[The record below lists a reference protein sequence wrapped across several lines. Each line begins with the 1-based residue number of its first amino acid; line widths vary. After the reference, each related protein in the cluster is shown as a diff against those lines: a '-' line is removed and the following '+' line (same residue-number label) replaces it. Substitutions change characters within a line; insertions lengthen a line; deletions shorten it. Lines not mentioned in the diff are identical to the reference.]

1 MTRLSTTKKIQLLGA
16 FLLSSLALNLPAQS
30 TLLHGYL
37 EEKAPTHSD
46 SISGAAEIRAQEVPL
61 ANSFPAAYQGAWHC
75 VTTVVD
81 SAVAAVGG
89 VPAVTVGQTMLSDV
103 AFVKQPDGRIVAKWN
118 QPGWTESQATI
129 TTFSKTDA
137 RVDRTN
143 YYVAEGME
151 QSWAARSR
159 DQFSQTDRDS
169 MVAKSYVD
177 QYVDGQFAGRYHT
190 TSVLQKQPDIASA
203 R

>member
-1 MTRLSTTKKIQLLGA
+1 MTRLSTKKIHILA
-16 FLLSSLALNLPAQS
+16 VVLSSLALNFPAQS

-46 SISGAAEIRAQEVPL
+46 SISGAAEIL
-61 ANSFPAAYQGAWHC
+61 MANSFPTGYLGSYHC

-81 SAVAAVGG
+81 SAVSAVGG
-89 VPAVTVGQTMLSDV
+89 IPAVTVGQTMLSDV

-118 QPGWTESQATI
+118 QPGWTESQASI

-143 YYVAEGME
+143 YYVADGME

-169 MVAKSYVD
+169 IVAKSYVD

-190 TSVLQKQPDIASA
+190 TSVLHKQPDIALA